1 VNHRLSGRPL
11 HTDRHELHGITVVV
25 DTRAAATYLG
35 RFDSQD
41 ERGVHLLDVSVFDP
55 AQGTREDYLRRS
67 VKFGIRV
74 DRPGLTIAPSDV
86 ARITPLGQ
94 LDL

>member
-1 VNHRLSGRPL
+1 MTHRLSGQPL

-41 ERGVHLLDVSVFDP
+41 DRGVHLLDVSVFDP
-55 AQGTREDYLRRS
+55 AQGSREDYLRRS

-74 DRPGLTIAPSDV
+74 DRPALTIAPADV
-86 ARITPLGQ
+86 AGISPLGQ